1 MKEKPR
7 TWDWNK
13 ILENGDFKK
22 TDKVLETGALFGEFS
37 VTLSPL
43 VKSVVVTDNYGWAN
57 RRFVKVGNMDMV
69 KLWEKAI
76 KSKKNLKLEV
86 ADMQDLPY
94 PTASFDKVVCISSIE
109 HVPNDRGSI
118 FEMMRVLKP
127 DGLLLL
133 TTEYHPYRPQMVVD
147 EDKSFYRVYDSMSIS
162 KLVEGFNVIKRE
174 VVSESPSNYTTIF
187 LTIKN
192 GK

>member
-109 HVPNDRGSI
+109 HVPDDRGSI

-133 TTEYHPYRPQMVVD
+133 TTEYHPYRPLMVVD

>member
-109 HVPNDRGSI
+109 HVPDDRGSI